1 VRARQPANQPSL
13 AIPNGRVHYYSGGVD
28 TSPFGIELATEATGA
43 WLWSV
48 GLACGD
54 GEERMRK
61 V

>member
-1 VRARQPANQPSL
+1 
-13 AIPNGRVHYYSGGVD
+13 VD